1 MIGKL
6 FRLIIIKFDHFLSK
20 LQGVKTFTDNPEC
33 ILRYK
38 LVRKKSNIF
47 VELHLWNEHLPQI
60 PLEGID
66 LFWGK
71 RFQRLFFNSLKELL
85 DFVEKSSFCDVEWF
99 MGEIAFFFKDQ
110 DKVVRFLKKLGF
122 MVYPVEGENI
132 FQRFFIFLKNGYSFC
147 LIYAYNPNSLRGK
160 DFFSGKRYQLWIKKD
175 KIRSVYEEAK
185 KVYKT

>member
-1 MIGKL
+1 MMGKL
-6 FRLIIIKFDHFLSK
+6 FRFIIINFDHFLSK
-20 LQGVKTFTDNPEC
+20 IQGVKIFTDNPEC

-38 LVRKKSNIF
+38 LVRKKSKTF

-60 PLEGID
+60 PSEGID

-85 DFVEKSSFCDVEWF
+85 DFVERSSFSDVEWF
-99 MGEIAFFFKDQ
+99 MGEIAFFFKNQ

-122 MVYPVEGENI
+122 MVYPIEGRNI

-160 DFFSGKRYQLWIKKD
+160 DFFSRKRYQLWIEKD